1 MIEINLLP
9 RELRKKKKKHFGK
22 MPPLPFLP
30 IAAGLLAVF
39 ISLNFVLIFF
49 EIHKK
54 KSLNVLNEKWESM
67 RPEREKTEK
76 LTSEILTLEKRVAAT
91 RKIAEPDLKLVK
103 LLEGLSKAVNPNIW
117 IERLDLKS
125 ARQSV
130 SGNKGFL
137 EIEGYAIGKNEQAT
151 LLVAKFISNL
161 EGIKVFSDFSETIE
175 LKNIN
180 KRDFSGE
187 EVMRFKLRCDFKEEE
202 GGAVS

>member
-1 MIEINLLP
+1 MIELNLLP
-9 RELRKKKKKHFGK
+9 REFRKKKKKHFGK
-22 MPPLPFLP
+22 MPNLPFLP
-30 IAAGLLAVF
+30 IAAGLIAVF
-39 ISLNFVLIFF
+39 ISVNLVLMFF

-54 KSLNVLNEKWESM
+54 KSLNVLKKKWESM

-76 LTSEILTLEKRVAAT
+76 LTNEISSLEKRVAAT

-117 IERLDLKS
+117 IEKMDLRSVKQLD
-125 ARQSV
+125 
-130 SGNKGFL
+130 SGKKGFL

-161 EGIKVFSDFSETIE
+161 EGIKEFSDFSETIE

-180 KRDFSGE
+180 KREFSGE
-187 EVMRFKLRCDFKEEE
+187 EVMQFRLRCSFKEENPSE
-202 GGAVS
+202 VS

>member
-1 MIEINLLP
+1 
-9 RELRKKKKKHFGK
+9 

>member
-1 MIEINLLP
+1 MIELNLLP
-9 RELRKKKKKHFGK
+9 REFRKKKKKHFGK
-22 MPPLPFLP
+22 MPNLPFLP
-30 IAAGLLAVF
+30 IAAGLIAVF
-39 ISLNFVLIFF
+39 ISLNFVLMFF

-54 KSLNVLNEKWESM
+54 KSLNVLNKKWESM

-76 LTSEILTLEKRVAAT
+76 LTNEISSLEKRVAAT

-117 IERLDLKS
+117 IEKMDLRSVKQLD
-125 ARQSV
+125 
-130 SGNKGFL
+130 SGKKGFL

-161 EGIKVFSDFSETIE
+161 EGIKEFSDFSETIE

-180 KRDFSGE
+180 KREFSGE
-187 EVMRFKLRCDFKEEE
+187 EVMQFRLRCSFKEENPSE
-202 GGAVS
+202 VS

>member
-1 MIEINLLP
+1 MIELNLLP
-9 RELRKKKKKHFGK
+9 RELRKKKKKHFGR
-22 MPPLPFLP
+22 MPSLPFLP
-30 IAAGLLAVF
+30 IAAGLIAVF

-54 KSLNVLNEKWESM
+54 KSLSVLNKKWESM

-76 LTSEILTLEKRVAAT
+76 LTSEILSFEKRVAAT
-91 RKIAEPDLKLVK
+91 RKIAEPDLKLVN
-103 LLEGLSKAVNPNIW
+103 LLEGLSKGVDPNIW

-125 ARQSV
+125 VKRFD
-130 SGNKGFL
+130 SGNNGFL
-137 EIEGYAIGKNEQAT
+137 EIEGYAIGKNEKAT

-161 EGIKVFSDFSETIE
+161 EGIKEFSDICETIE

-180 KRDFSGE
+180 KREFSGE

-202 GGAVS
+202 GGAAS